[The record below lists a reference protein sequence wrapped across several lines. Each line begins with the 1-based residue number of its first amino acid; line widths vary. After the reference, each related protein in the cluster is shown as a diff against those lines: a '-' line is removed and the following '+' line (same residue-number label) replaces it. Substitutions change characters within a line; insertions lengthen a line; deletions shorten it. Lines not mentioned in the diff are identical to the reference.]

1 MPMTDAEIEQAIQEG
16 GLTIENMSQDC
27 LEPASYDLR
36 IGNQLLRGGES
47 ATTYLEERGSII
59 IHAGEFFTFRT
70 HEKLQFT
77 KSYSGHLGAKSY
89 FIQRGLILLAGQ
101 HVDPG
106 FRGYLLMGAY
116 NASPRD
122 IVVKYLDKICNI
134 EFHKLAIPATKGAR
148 EFPELQSGDI
158 PRDIRDY
165 FMGIEPLTLGRLAE
179 TMATLASNVSSM
191 SKDVG
196 ALSKDV
202 GTLSKIMWRFV
213 VPLLSATFVAI
224 VAAIIANFLMSP
236 K

>member
-1 MPMTDAEIEQAIQEG
+1 MPMTDTEIKQAIKEEG
-16 GLTIENMSQDC
+16 LKIENMAEEC

-36 IGNQLLRGGES
+36 IGSPLIKGGES
-47 ATTYLEERGSII
+47 AQIYLEERGSII
-59 IHAGEFFTFRT
+59 IRAGEFFTFRT
-70 HEKLQFT
+70 HEKLQLT
-77 KSYSGHLGAKSY
+77 TSYSGHLGPKSY

-106 FRGYLLMGAY
+106 FKGYLLMGAY

-134 EFHKLAIPATKGAR
+134 EFHKLAKPASTGAR

-165 FMGIEPLTLGRLAE
+165 FMGIEPLTLGRLSEA
-179 TMATLASNVSSM
+179 MATLANNVSSM
-191 SKDVG
+191 SKE
-196 ALSKDV
+196 V
-202 GTLSKIMWRFV
+202 GTLSKIMWRFI

-224 VAAIIANFLMSP
+224 IAAIIANFLM